1 MAWGE
6 VSCPEAVLT
15 PVTRPPLG
23 RTESQ
28 LESPSARRGGADF
41 CLARVVMRVVLVVGG
56 SWETTPSHPS
66 AGWRGQRGN
75 DRASDCR
82 GAGRGVH
89 REQPGGTLGE
99 NLHRAHPHDTHTS
112 LFPLRPLPEQLCFT
126 RPRTPRTAG
135 SEAAQPLVRSLPG
148 SQRRISSE
156 TEARVASTAPPAPSP
171 LTHSPHPPR
180 PAAFPA
186 IAPPDFGAQ
195 KAGGETRE
203 RRAGAGDR
211 RAPQGPRAGGIGV
224 SEPTLLASSL
234 LRSIRARVRDS
245 IRDII
250 RWRGAREDAA
260 RTQASGYCGGRAGEG
275 SAPHASVWGTGSLTP
290 LAQHPA
296 PVPQTRVST
305 PARAQEGGRRGGG
318 RAECRAPDGT
328 PRSVEG
334 RLARVHGVVDW
345 QSSAGVCLCVCVLGG
360 GGGRSG
366 VSNPCRLGCS
376 FPKTLPGPIR
386 SPHPTFIFPFPFSS
400 PKAVHQS
407 RKTLGPEDSSCY
419 QLSRE
424 PGPVP
429 SWPLG
434 AHQSRPEP
442 TDPPF
447 TIGAGVG
454 RGRRNQR
461 GTKSWVLVLYR
472 AWRKNPRG
480 EGPSPSPQPLWGL
493 PGRHS
498 AHPLP
503 SCFCLHRRLGPGVVG
518 LRR

>member
-6 VSCPEAVLT
+6 VSCPYAVLT

-82 GAGRGVH
+82 GAGRGYT
-89 REQPGGTLGE
+89 ESTLVGPWE
-99 NLHRAHPHDTHTS
+99 RGSPRAFTAPTPATHTS
-112 LFPLRPLPEQLCFT
+112 LFPLRPLPEQLSFT
-126 RPRTPRTAG
+126 RPKTPSPAG
-135 SEAAQPLVRSLPG
+135 SEAAQPLACSLPG

-211 RAPQGPRAGGIGV
+211 RAPQGPRAGGTGV

-250 RWRGAREDAA
+250 QWRGAREDAA
-260 RTQASGYCGGRAGEG
+260 RTQASGYCGGRAG
-275 SAPHASVWGTGSLTP
+275 
-290 LAQHPA
+290 
-296 PVPQTRVST
+296 R
-305 PARAQEGGRRGGG
+305 
-318 RAECRAPDGT
+318 
-328 PRSVEG
+328 
-334 RLARVHGVVDW
+334 
-345 QSSAGVCLCVCVLGG
+345 
-360 GGGRSG
+360 
-366 VSNPCRLGCS
+366 
-376 FPKTLPGPIR
+376 
-386 SPHPTFIFPFPFSS
+386 
-400 PKAVHQS
+400 
-407 RKTLGPEDSSCY
+407 
-419 QLSRE
+419 
-424 PGPVP
+424 
-429 SWPLG
+429 
-434 AHQSRPEP
+434 
-442 TDPPF
+442 
-447 TIGAGVG
+447 
-454 RGRRNQR
+454 
-461 GTKSWVLVLYR
+461 
-472 AWRKNPRG
+472 
-480 EGPSPSPQPLWGL
+480 GL
-493 PGRHS
+493 PRTRQSG
-498 AHPLP
+498 
-503 SCFCLHRRLGPGVVG
+503 GQEV
-518 LRR
+518 